1 MEKLIVYL
9 DSTASKTKMREALK
23 MFRGVTG
30 VSDKLTMS
38 DVEGLADDAL
48 IKEMKKADRT
58 VLLSYEEGKKE
69 FERMKK
75 RVRK

>member
-9 DSTASKTKMREALK
+9 DPTANKTKMREALK
-23 MFRGVTG
+23 MFRGVTE
-30 VSDKLTMS
+30 VSDKLTMA

-58 VLLSYEEGKKE
+58 AMLSFDDGKKE
-69 FERMKK
+69 FESIKK
-75 RVRK
+75 RIRK

>member
-9 DSTASKTKMREALK
+9 DSTTSKTKMREALK

-38 DVEGLADDAL
+38 DIEGLADDAL

-58 VLLSYEEGKKE
+58 AMLSYEDGKKE
-69 FERMKK
+69 FESMKK

>member
-30 VSDKLTMS
+30 VSDKLTMA

-58 VLLSYEEGKKE
+58 AIISYEDGKKE
-69 FERMKK
+69 FESIKK
-75 RVRK
+75 RVPK